1 MPDAAEQPVK
11 RRPGRPR
18 KNPLPVGGTAKVTP
32 DSIAAEALAA
42 ATAAKPAA
50 TQATTKSGPAD
61 ERIGQSVDDDRY
73 TSIVFP
79 DGAQYRIEAGVIAER
94 VN

>member
-18 KNPLPVGGTAKVTP
+18 KNPLPTTAPVTP
-32 DSIAAEALAA
+32 DTLAAEVVADKLP
-42 ATAAKPAA
+42 KP
-50 TQATTKSGPAD
+50 TPRDPGD
-61 ERIGQSVDDDRY
+61 ERIGQEVDDDRY

-79 DGAQYRIEAGVIAER
+79 DGAQYRIEAGVIVER
-94 VN
+94 QN